1 VVRASWRL
9 FAGGAA
15 GQAGAV
21 LKLLQAFAWVRC
33 WILGAIK
40 VDQVVL
46 LPIGAGAADLLAELL
61 QGAVAELLSAFARAQ
76 SWILGAIEVDQLLLL
91 AIGAGGCEGL
101 LVKGLPGSRSGADP
115 ACWRAPNG

>member
-1 VVRASWRL
+1 MRLIGAGGTDLLVELPRGAVAITRCWRL

-46 LPIGAGAADLLAELL
+46 L
-61 QGAVAELLSAFARAQ
+61 
-76 SWILGAIEVDQLLLL
+76 